1 MIQLDYE
8 GPVRVLYRIGSAL
21 APRWVWLVAFLL
33 ADLWFI
39 YYLAYLGFSVLGL
52 LVRDLDELFCLS
64 HSVSA

>member
-1 MIQLDYE
+1 LIQLDYE

-52 LVRDLDELFCLS
+52 LVR
-64 HSVSA
+64 HVY

>member
-1 MIQLDYE
+1 M
-8 GPVRVLYRIGSAL
+8 RVLYRIGSAL